1 MIVIIIIRAG
11 ETTLSH
17 SICLT
22 DFEKQM
28 NFFKLINNLKRFICA
43 RKLTRIGSNNY
54 ILTNKMS
61 SLTHT
66 FPPQG
71 INSIKQVSSSS
82 LPRNESLSS
91 RQYRVLCLCQ
101 TANWL
106 ISLQR
111 GKPQKCIKR
120 ENFVWFQ
127 QYSQHSPSVI
137 TTSTVLIP
145 VHWYK
150 HTHMEKK

>member
-1 MIVIIIIRAG
+1 MNLLIIWNVLYVQESWHALALIITSWRTRCQASLI
-11 ETTLSH
+11 EPRNVLKTL
-17 SICLT
+17 L
-22 DFEKQM
+22 
-28 NFFKLINNLKRFICA
+28 LKWNR
-43 RKLTRIGSNNY
+43 
-54 ILTNKMS
+54 
-61 SLTHT
+61 THT

-120 ENFVWFQ
+120 GNLVWFQ
-127 QYSQHSPSVI
+127 QYSQHSPSDI

-150 HTHMEKK
+150 HIFYAKRFA